1 MGNARRALLALTLV
15 LFLFWTVLP
24 TTGGQGAAG
33 LFTVSTDYELFGTS
47 DLHGGG
53 HVTWSLTGARASEFR
68 MKILRLFDEYPA
80 IPRGFPFPNAPTKA
94 NGDGRLDAVEG
105 ASYTD
110 LLEIQLEANK
120 RGTRAH
126 YLTLFPFDLRN
137 KVADPG
143 TSFDRST
150 SGLAG
155 TGANASASVEIRFLF
170 EANSSTTDAQVPLST
185 AVLAQA
191 PFDIFAYEAV
201 EDPTFAWPF
210 PIGPAAAIGWHNVS
224 VAGGPPALW
233 AGNLAT
239 GRYENNMDVFSTTTA
254 DPTYASDSR
263 YLPFDFRFAS
273 RASITFNYTGSVN
286 DAGDFLRLEYASAPY
301 ASWSNLTLGSG
312 ADLPPTAAGVWTQ
325 ETVDLSGLLGQRVRL
340 RLHFHS
346 GMAGTGPGFY
356 LRDFHI
362 QAPVDSGEV
371 VEGEAHYLIG
381 TLSFSDPGVGAGGLQ
396 IVRTPGGELLTYSAS
411 WGPTGPPGDTIRFRT
426 FDAFENPQIL
436 FGVMIVAC
444 YAISRFQESAYEA
457 FREAHPPVYRPLL
470 HRAKWLHRIGLV
482 ASGLLILFYFVPTVL
497 GFVGLRVFVS
507 GPVYWILAFG
517 GVLLFGFG
525 SRLYYRQRLDRAPPL
540 MEGEDASVVSKI
552 ILPASIVDGT
562 PVVGQCIQCGKEIR
576 ESDRTYRCTCGS
588 LYHLGCASGLIRCAT
603 CQKPIAAG
611 VLGQRKQGSL
621 RCQSCAE
628 LQAVPE
634 GMDPRAATCTKC
646 GHHVR
651 RLEEGKR
658 YLVVANQPAIA
669 ISWMRDLVKGGRPA
683 IILTPASP
691 ERLRRE
697 FGIKKAPI
705 VQISGRAP
713 GAIDPKQLDPAG
725 LRAMLPLAREGKG
738 GVLLYDGLDEIV
750 TEGSLDEVIRFLR
763 KANDMAFVHGVTV
776 IGRVAPGRLPDSDL
790 KRLNGEFDEFLDLS
804 AQS

>member
-1 MGNARRALLALTLV
+1 MGNARRALIALALV
-15 LFLFWTVLP
+15 VFLFWTVAP
-24 TTGGQGAAG
+24 ATVGQGAAG

-47 DLHGGG
+47 ELHGGG
-53 HVTWSLTGARASEFR
+53 HVTWSLTGTRASEFR
-68 MKILRLFDEYPA
+68 MRILHLFDEYPA
-80 IPRGFPFPNAPTKA
+80 IPRGFPFANAATKA

-105 ASYTD
+105 AAYTD
-110 LLEIQLEANK
+110 LLEMQLEAGK

-137 KVADPG
+137 KVTDPG
-143 TSFDRST
+143 TSFNRST

-155 TGANASASVEIRFLF
+155 TGANSTAPVEIRFLF
-170 EANSSTTDAQVPLST
+170 EANSSTTDARFPLST

-191 PFDIFAYEAV
+191 PFDIFAYEAL

-210 PIGPAAAIGWHNVS
+210 PVGPAGAIGWHNVS
-224 VAGGPPALW
+224 VPGGPPAMW

-254 DPTYASDSR
+254 DPSYASNPA

-273 RASITFNYTGSVN
+273 RAWITFNYTGSVN
-286 DAGDFLRLEYASAPY
+286 DAGDYLRLEYSPAPY
-301 ASWSNLTLGSG
+301 TSWSNLTLGSG
-312 ADLPPTAAGVWTQ
+312 ADLPPTATGVWTQ

-346 GMAGTGPGFY
+346 DSAGTGPGFY
-356 LRDFHI
+356 LRDLHI
-362 QAPVDSGEV
+362 RAPVDSGEV
-371 VEGEAHYLIG
+371 VEGNAHYLIG

-411 WGPTGPPGDTIRFRT
+411 WGPSGPPGDTIRFRT
-426 FDAFENPQIL
+426 FDALENPQIL
-436 FGVMIVAC
+436 FGVMIAAC

-470 HRAKWLHRIGLV
+470 HRAKWLHRVGLV
-482 ASGLLILFYFVPTVL
+482 ASGLLVLFYFVPTVL
-497 GFVGLRVFVS
+497 GFLGLRVFVS
-507 GPVYWILAFG
+507 GPAYWITAVGL
-517 GVLLFGFG
+517 VLLFGFG
-525 SRLYYRQRLDRAPPL
+525 SRVYYRQRLDRTPLIFETEEPP
-540 MEGEDASVVSKI
+540 VVPKTI
-552 ILPASIVDGT
+552 IPASAGG
-562 PVVGQCIQCGKEIR
+562 VG
-576 ESDRTYRCTCGS
+576 
-588 LYHLGCASGLIRCAT
+588 
-603 CQKPIAAG
+603 
-611 VLGQRKQGSL
+611 GQRKQVSL

-628 LQAVPE
+628 LQTVPE

-646 GHHVR
+646 GHRLR

-658 YLVVANQPAIA
+658 YLIVANHPAIT

-683 IILTPASP
+683 IILTPESP

-705 VQISGRAP
+705 VQVSGKAS

-738 GVLLYDGLDEIV
+738 GVLLYDGLDEIIA
-750 TEGSLDEVIRFLR
+750 EGSLDDVIRFLR

-776 IGRVAPGRLPDSDL
+776 IGRIAPGRLADPDV

>member
-1 MGNARRALLALTLV
+1 MGNARHALFVLTLV
-15 LFLFWTVLP
+15 LILFWIVVP
-24 TTGGQGAAG
+24 TTVGQGAEG
-33 LFTVSTDYELFGTS
+33 LYNVSTDYELFGTS

-68 MKILRLFDEYPA
+68 MRILHLFDEYPA
-80 IPRGFPFPNAPTKA
+80 IPRGFPFPDAPTKA

-110 LLEIQLEANK
+110 LLEMQLEAGT
-120 RGTRAH
+120 RGTQAQ

-155 TGANASASVEIRFLF
+155 TRANASAPVEIRFLF
-170 EANSSTTDAQVPLST
+170 EANTSTTDARVPLST

-191 PFDIFAYEAV
+191 PFDIFSYEAV

-210 PIGPAAAIGWHNVS
+210 PIGPAGAIGWHNVS
-224 VAGGPPALW
+224 VAGGPQAMW

-239 GRYENNMDVFSTTTA
+239 GRYENNMDAYSTTTA
-254 DPTYASDSR
+254 DPTYATNPA

-273 RASITFNYTGSVN
+273 RAWITFNYTGSLN
-286 DAGDFLRLEYASAPY
+286 DAGDYLRLEYAAAPY
-301 ASWSNLTLGSG
+301 TSWSNVTLGSG
-312 ADLPPTAAGVWTQ
+312 ADLPPSVGVWTQ
-325 ETVDLSGLLGQRVRL
+325 EMADLSGLLGQRVRL

-346 GMAGTGPGFY
+346 DNAGTGPGFY
-356 LRDFHI
+356 FRDF
-362 QAPVDSGEV
+362 QVRAPVDSGEV
-371 VEGEAHYLIG
+371 VAGDAHYLVG
-381 TLSFSDPGVGAGGLQ
+381 TLSFSDPRVGAGGLQ
-396 IVRTPGGELLTYSAS
+396 IVRTPGGELMTYSAS
-411 WGPTGPPGDTIRFRT
+411 WGPSGPPGDTIRFRT
-426 FDAFENPQIL
+426 FDGFENPQIL
-436 FGVMIVAC
+436 FGVMIAAC

-507 GPVYWILAFG
+507 GPAYWIMAVA

-525 SRLYYRQRLDRAPPL
+525 SRLYYRQRLDRAPP
-540 MEGEDASVVSKI
+540 MDVAEEPPAVPKI
-552 ILPASIVDGT
+552 IIPSSVAGG
-562 PVVGQCIQCGKEIR
+562 VGGPRNQ
-576 ESDRTYRCTCGS
+576 
-588 LYHLGCASGLIRCAT
+588 L
-603 CQKPIAAG
+603 
-611 VLGQRKQGSL
+611 SL

-628 LQAVPE
+628 LQTVRE
-634 GMDPRAATCTKC
+634 GTDPRAAICSNC
-646 GHHVR
+646 GHHLR

-658 YLVVANQPAIA
+658 YLIVANGPAIA
-669 ISWMRDLVKGGRPA
+669 VSWMRDLVKGGRPA
-683 IILTPASP
+683 IILTTESP
-691 ERLRRE
+691 EHLRKE
-697 FGIKKAPI
+697 FRIKKAPI
-705 VQISGRAP
+705 VQISGKVS
-713 GAIDPKQLDPAG
+713 GAVDPKQLDPAG

-738 GVLLYDGLDEIV
+738 GVVLYDGLDQIV
-750 TEGSLDEVIRFLR
+750 AEGSLDDVIKFLR

-776 IGRVAPGRLPDSDL
+776 IGRIAPGRLADPDV

>member
-1 MGNARRALLALTLV
+1 MGNARHALFALTLV
-15 LFLFWTVLP
+15 LILFWTVVP
-24 TTGGQGAAG
+24 TTVGQGASG
-33 LFTVSTDYELFGTS
+33 LYSVSTDYELFGTS

-68 MKILRLFDEYPA
+68 MRILHLFDEYPA
-80 IPRGFPFPNAPTKA
+80 IPRGFPFANAATKA

-110 LLEIQLEANK
+110 LLEMQLEAGT
-120 RGTRAH
+120 RGTQAQ

-143 TSFDRST
+143 TSFNRST

-155 TGANASASVEIRFLF
+155 TSANASAPVEIRFLF
-170 EANSSTTDAQVPLST
+170 EANTSTTDAQVPLST

-191 PFDIFAYEAV
+191 PFDIFSYQAR

-210 PIGPAAAIGWHNVS
+210 PIGPAGAIGWHNVS
-224 VAGGPPALW
+224 VAGGPQAMW

-239 GRYENNMDVFSTTTA
+239 GRYENNMDAYSITTA
-254 DPTYASDSR
+254 DPTYATNPA
-263 YLPFDFRFAS
+263 YLPFDFRFGS
-273 RASITFNYTGSVN
+273 RAWITFNYTGSLN
-286 DAGDFLRLEYASAPY
+286 DAGDYLRLEYAAAPY
-301 ASWSNLTLGSG
+301 TSWSNVTLGSG
-312 ADLPPTAAGVWTQ
+312 ADLPPSVGVWTQ
-325 ETVDLSGLLGQRVRL
+325 EMADLSGLLGQRVRL

-346 GMAGTGPGFY
+346 DGAGTGPGVY
-356 LRDFHI
+356 LRDFQI
-362 QAPVDSGEV
+362 RAPVDSGEV
-371 VEGEAHYLIG
+371 VAGDAHYLVG
-381 TLSFSDPGVGAGGLQ
+381 TLSFSDPRAATGGLQ
-396 IVRTPGGELLTYSAS
+396 IVRTPGGELMTYSAS
-411 WGPTGPPGDTIRFRT
+411 WSSSGPPGDTIRFRT

-436 FGVMIVAC
+436 FGVMIAAC

-457 FREAHPPVYRPLL
+457 FRGAHPPVYRPLL

-507 GPVYWILAFG
+507 GPAYWIMAVA

-525 SRLYYRQRLDRAPPL
+525 SRLYYRHRLDRAPP
-540 MEGEDASVVSKI
+540 MDVAEEPPVVPKIIIPASV
-552 ILPASIVDGT
+552 
-562 PVVGQCIQCGKEIR
+562 
-576 ESDRTYRCTCGS
+576 
-588 LYHLGCASGLIRCAT
+588 
-603 CQKPIAAG
+603 AG
-611 VLGQRKQGSL
+611 GVRGPRNQLSL

-628 LQAVPE
+628 LQTVPE
-634 GMDPRAATCTKC
+634 GTDPRAAICSNC
-646 GHHVR
+646 GHHLR

-658 YLVVANQPAIA
+658 YLIVANHSAIA

-683 IILTPASP
+683 IILTPESP
-691 ERLRRE
+691 ERLRKE
-697 FGIKKAPI
+697 FRIKKAPI
-705 VQISGRAP
+705 VQVSGRAS

-738 GVLLYDGLDEIV
+738 GVLLYDGLDQIV
-750 TEGSLDEVIRFLR
+750 AEGSLDDVIKFLR
-763 KANDMAFVHGVTV
+763 KANDMAFVHAVTV
-776 IGRVAPGRLPDSDL
+776 IGRIAPGRLADPDL
-790 KRLNGEFDEFLDLS
+790 KRLNGEFDEFIDLS

>member
-1 MGNARRALLALTLV
+1 MGNARHALFALTLV
-15 LFLFWTVLP
+15 LILFWIVVP
-24 TTGGQGAAG
+24 TTVGQGAAG
-33 LFTVSTDYELFGTS
+33 LYNVSTDYELFGTA

-53 HVTWSLTGARASEFR
+53 HVTWSLTGARASELR
-68 MKILRLFDEYPA
+68 MRILHLFDEYPA

-110 LLEIQLEANK
+110 LLEMQLEAGT
-120 RGTRAH
+120 RGTQAQ

-155 TGANASASVEIRFLF
+155 TRANASAPVEIRFLF
-170 EANSSTTDAQVPLST
+170 EANTSTTDAQVPLST

-191 PFDIFAYEAV
+191 PFDIFSYEAV

-210 PIGPAAAIGWHNVS
+210 PIGPAGAIGWHNVS
-224 VAGGPPALW
+224 VAGGPQAMW

-239 GRYENNMDVFSTTTA
+239 GRYENNMDAYSTTTA
-254 DPTYASDSR
+254 DPSYATNPA

-273 RASITFNYTGSVN
+273 RAWITFNYTGSLN
-286 DAGDFLRLEYASAPY
+286 DAGDYLRLEYAAAPY
-301 ASWSNLTLGSG
+301 TSWSNVTLGSG
-312 ADLPPTAAGVWTQ
+312 ADLPPSVGVWSQ
-325 ETVDLSGLLGQRVRL
+325 EMADLSGLLGQRVRL

-346 GMAGTGPGFY
+346 DSAGTGAGFY
-356 LRDFHI
+356 LRDF
-362 QAPVDSGEV
+362 QVRAPVDSGEV
-371 VEGEAHYLIG
+371 VAGDAHYLVG
-381 TLSFSDPGVGAGGLQ
+381 TLSFSDPRVGAGGLQ
-396 IVRTPGGELLTYSAS
+396 IVRTPGGELMTYSAS
-411 WGPTGPPGDTIRFRT
+411 WGPSGPPGDTIRFRT
-426 FDAFENPQIL
+426 FDGFENPQIL
-436 FGVMIVAC
+436 FGVMIAAC

-507 GPVYWILAFG
+507 GPAYWIMAVA

-525 SRLYYRQRLDRAPPL
+525 SRLYYRQRLDRAPP
-540 MEGEDASVVSKI
+540 MDVAEEPPAVPKIIIPASV
-552 ILPASIVDGT
+552 AGG
-562 PVVGQCIQCGKEIR
+562 VGGPRNQ
-576 ESDRTYRCTCGS
+576 
-588 LYHLGCASGLIRCAT
+588 L
-603 CQKPIAAG
+603 
-611 VLGQRKQGSL
+611 SL

-628 LQAVPE
+628 LQTVRE
-634 GMDPRAATCTKC
+634 GTDPRAAICSNC
-646 GHHVR
+646 GHHLR

-658 YLVVANQPAIA
+658 YLIVANGPAIA
-669 ISWMRDLVKGGRPA
+669 VSWMRDLVKGGRPA
-683 IILTPASP
+683 IILTTESP
-691 ERLRRE
+691 ERLRKE
-697 FGIKKAPI
+697 FRIKKAPI
-705 VQISGRAP
+705 VQISGRAS
-713 GAIDPKQLDPAG
+713 GAVDPKQLDPVG

-738 GVLLYDGLDEIV
+738 GVVLYDGLDQIV
-750 TEGSLDEVIRFLR
+750 AEGSLDDVIKFLR

-776 IGRVAPGRLPDSDL
+776 IGRIAPGRLADPDV